1 MAGIIG
7 TDSSRMMNSLN
18 RVEISRNALVHNFCL
33 CRSLAGDAD
42 IMVMVKADGYGHG
55 MIPCARIFAEQGAA
69 ALGVAEAV
77 EGLRLR
83 QAGLTLPIFVLVGS
97 LPQSLPVILE
107 ADLTPVITDFACLA
121 ELSRVAGSMGREVGL
136 HLKMDAGMG
145 RQGTLPDDFLSLVQ
159 TVHTYSNLRID
170 GVLAHFPMAD
180 DPGAANS
187 RNVLE
192 TFNKTTAAIA
202 MLIPGKCCLHL
213 ANSGGLF
220 YVAGSR
226 FNMVRLGIALYGCY
240 PDGQAGRNAAPQPR
254 LRPAMRFVTQVI
266 QLRQIPAGH
275 GLGYSHLFTTSRPS
289 SIAVLPVGY
298 GAGYLRSLS
307 NRGQVLVKGHRVPV
321 VGRVSMNLT
330 LIDVTGLADVE
341 VGDEVVLLGRQGD
354 EEITADEVAEWM
366 GTISYEVLCLFGNLN
381 NRVLVA

>member
-1 MAGIIG
+1 
-7 TDSSRMMNSLN
+7 MNSLN
-18 RVEISRNALVHNFCL
+18 RVEISRGALVHNFHL
-33 CRSLAGDAD
+33 CRRLAGEAD

-55 MIPCARIFAEQGAA
+55 MISCARIFAEQGAA

-83 QAGLTLPIFVLVGS
+83 QAGLTLPVFVLVGS
-97 LPQSLPVILE
+97 LPQSLPVMLD
-107 ADLTPVITDFACLA
+107 ANLTPVITDATNLGEFSRLA
-121 ELSRVAGSMGREVGL
+121 EETGVKVGV

-145 RQGTLPDDFLSLVQ
+145 RQGTLPGDFLSLVQ
-159 TVHTYSNLRID
+159 RVQAHANLRID
-170 GVLAHFPMAD
+170 GVMAHFPMAD
-180 DPGAANS
+180 DPGSLNS
-187 RNVLE
+187 WEVLHIFRE
-192 TFNKTTAAIA
+192 TTAALDILA
-202 MLIPGKCCLHL
+202 PGKCCLHL

-226 FNMVRLGIALYGCY
+226 FNMVRLGLALYGCY
-240 PDGQAGRNAAPQPR
+240 PDGHAGRKAASLPL
-254 LRPAMRFVTQVI
+254 LRPAMRFTTQVI
-266 QLRQIPAGH
+266 QLRRIPAGH

-289 SIAVLPVGY
+289 TIAVLPVGY

-307 NRGQVLVKGHRVPV
+307 NTAQVLIRGHRAPV

-330 LIDVTGLADVE
+330 LIDVTGLEDVE

-354 EEITADEVAEWM
+354 DEITADDVADWM

-381 NRVLVA
+381 NRVLVE